1 MVNARPPPPA
11 ARPQAFLTAAKREA
25 RIWLQSGPPSGSVH
39 AVLVLIRYGRS
50 PSRRRWGDMNEE
62 NGLFRALRL
71 ERERPSEREAGAA
84 PVRPR
89 YMSRRLRDDVRLSV
103 VPTCQ
108 RAADGR
114 RLGICAWGDDQAR
127 KHNRQEDERSPH
139 DLSFLYPQLPALGW
153 GARWRNRAVAARA
166 PRPSFVQYLEST
178 FLRTERARRYPFPRP
193 ARRLT
198 CKTSENRGRILPKQA
213 TTAKKCDRCG
223 GSFVPRGGSGR
234 PQVAATSRANG
245 CRQILAT

>member
-1 MVNARPPPPA
+1 M
-11 ARPQAFLTAAKREA
+11 
-25 RIWLQSGPPSGSVH
+25 
-39 AVLVLIRYGRS
+39 
-50 PSRRRWGDMNEE
+50 GDINEE
-62 NGLFRALRL
+62 RGLFRALRL
-71 ERERPSEREAGAA
+71 EWELPSEREAGAA

-223 GSFVPRGGSGR
+223 GSFVPRVGPGR
-234 PQVAATSRANG
+234 PRRFCRFCTPRSDEDKAAAREHWARVADERRHRQSEELREFHPRWRERIRTS
-245 CRQILAT
+245 